1 MKNNVKNLMNVES
14 VLKFFEDNH
23 GVKFIDVNTKKPVL
37 EIIRQ
42 NKTEQKSDF
51 DLWLESQDEETQLAH
66 KMGEI

>member
-37 EIIRQ
+37 EIIGQ

-51 DLWLESQDEETQLAH
+51 DLWLENQDKETQLAH
-66 KMGEI
+66 KMDEI